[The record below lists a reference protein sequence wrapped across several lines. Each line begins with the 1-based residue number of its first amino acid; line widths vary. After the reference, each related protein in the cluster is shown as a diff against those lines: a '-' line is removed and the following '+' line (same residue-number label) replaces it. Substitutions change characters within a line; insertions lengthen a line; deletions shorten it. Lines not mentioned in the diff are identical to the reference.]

1 MAGRPLT
8 VRTTGPTVAEREMRV
23 LVIND
28 FMRKGG
34 AEEVYRTSVDVLR
47 ELPGVDAEDFDERS
61 VPPAHGMAR
70 RAWNPAAARALAATI
85 ERVQP
90 QRVLVHNYHSLLS
103 PSILPV
109 IQRYKRKLGYRT
121 FLTCHDYHLVFYN
134 PNLLIYPQP
143 GVSKPLPLEALSDSR
158 RLLTCA
164 SARGMLHD
172 AVKKLHWHVVDT
184 LLNPSAVFDQFL
196 CPSPYMRDALARR
209 GITRS
214 AILPNPVNTRI
225 AQVPPRTVDKDRFD
239 LAFVGRIEPEKGL
252 DPFLE
257 LADHTQWHRLSSV
270 TVYGDG
276 SQRDALH
283 AKYKALVDNG
293 QLRFA
298 GRLDHAQLFEALR
311 AHDAL
316 LLPSIWAENAP
327 LVIVEA
333 AMMGLP
339 VLVHDLGSLA
349 SFGDEI
355 GNKIKYQR
363 TPASLVAALDALG
376 MHLRDTR
383 RRYDWSQY
391 TREHYATRLSA
402 LLDLHAGTEPDTVRK
417 WA

>member
-1 MAGRPLT
+1 MAGGPLT
-8 VRTTGPTVAEREMRV
+8 VRTTGPAIAEREMRV

-28 FMRKGG
+28 FVRKGG

-47 ELPGVDAEDFDERS
+47 ALPGVDAEGFDERS
-61 VPPAHGMAR
+61 VATAPGSAR

-121 FLTCHDYHLVFYN
+121 FLTCHDYHMVFYN
-134 PNLLIYPQP
+134 PNLLTYPQP
-143 GVSKPLPLEALSDSR
+143 GVSKPLPLEALGDSR
-158 RLLTCA
+158 RLLACA
-164 SARGMLHD
+164 SAHGLLHD
-172 AVKKLHWHVVDT
+172 AAKKLHWHAVNM
-184 LLNPSAVFDQFL
+184 LLNPSTVFDQFL
-196 CPSPYMRDALARR
+196 CPSPYMREALARR

-214 AILPNPVNTRI
+214 AILSNPVNTHIAPAAPRI
-225 AQVPPRTVDKDRFD
+225 LDKDRFD

-257 LADHTQWHRLSSV
+257 LASHTQWHRLGSV
-270 TVYGDG
+270 TLYGDG
-276 SQRDALH
+276 SQRDALRT
-283 AKYKALVDNG
+283 KYTTLIDSG
-293 QLRFA
+293 RLRFA

-311 AHDAL
+311 AHDAV

-333 AMMGLP
+333 AMIGLP

-376 MHLRDTR
+376 MHLRDTQ

-391 TREHYATRLSA
+391 TREHYAARLSD
-402 LLDLHAGTEPDTVRK
+402 LLDLRAGIEPDTVRK

>member
-1 MAGRPLT
+1 MASRPLT
-8 VRTTGPTVAEREMRV
+8 VRATGTTLAKREMMV

-28 FMRKGG
+28 FVRKGG

-47 ELPGVDAEDFDERS
+47 ALPGVDAEGFDERS
-61 VPPAHGMAR
+61 VAAAHGMAR

-109 IQRYKRKLGYRT
+109 IQRYKRTLGYRT
-121 FLTCHDYHLVFYN
+121 FLTCHDYHMVFYN
-134 PNLLIYPQP
+134 PNLLTYPKP
-143 GVSKPLPLEALSDSR
+143 GVSKPLPLEALGDSR
-158 RLLTCA
+158 RLLARA

-172 AVKKLHWHVVDT
+172 AVKKLHWHAVNTV
-184 LLNPSAVFDQFL
+184 LNPCAIFDQFL

-209 GITRS
+209 GMMRS

-225 AQVPPRTVDKDRFD
+225 AQAPPRIVDKDRFD

-257 LADHTQWHRLSSV
+257 LASHTQWHRLGSV
-270 TVYGDG
+270 TLYGDG
-276 SQRDALH
+276 SQRDTLH
-283 AKYKALVDNG
+283 AKYTTLVNCG
-293 QLRFA
+293 RLRFA

-311 AHDAL
+311 AHDAV

-333 AMMGLP
+333 AMIGLP

-355 GNKIKYQR
+355 GNKIKYQH
-363 TPASLVAALDALG
+363 TPDSLVAALDALS

-391 TREHYATRLSA
+391 TREHYAARLGA
-402 LLDLHAGTEPDTVRK
+402 LLDLHAGTEPDTVGK
-417 WA
+417 